1 MQPTTIFGLLAF
13 LASFCVFAT
22 SKPTST
28 GHYHHG
34 TDIVTEIL
42 QAIDRR
48 EEMWRI
54 ATYLNASRDDLLN
67 ELPYLNAD
75 GTKIN
80 YTFFAPTSTAF
91 LTQTPQDASD
101 PMHVDAHFRRK
112 VLLRHFVRH
121 HVDDLTKVDTLLM
134 ADSTKAVVT
143 RKSSIEICN
152 LPPIQNTSTATCMAF
167 FPSWTFNSKSGKCES
182 YVYGGCHRTENLF
195 DTEQDCLAKCGP
207 AVNTIRSF
215 LNETEVQTDA
225 CVCSELAHDFCTMFV
240 VDRVFMD
247 STEVIDVLSK
257 QPSTGQIGPFSL
269 TATLA
274 APSNRTTSHGPSS
287 VHPLRTTPLEPIGPM
302 LVGYSSVSPSD
313 PDVQEMAQFA
323 VDELSR
329 GAHSLASPLVLVNVI
344 SAEKQTVAGVNYKL
358 KLSLRNAELGT
369 LACDVVVFDQSCSS
383 TCRVSSFKCDP
394 SFASSIAPGNE

>member
-1 MQPTTIFGLLAF
+1 
-13 LASFCVFAT
+13 
-22 SKPTST
+22 
-28 GHYHHG
+28 
-34 TDIVTEIL
+34 
-42 QAIDRR
+42 
-48 EEMWRI
+48 
-54 ATYLNASRDDLLN
+54 
-67 ELPYLNAD
+67 
-75 GTKIN
+75 
-80 YTFFAPTSTAF
+80 
-91 LTQTPQDASD
+91 
-101 PMHVDAHFRRK
+101 MHVDAHFRRK

-207 AVNTIRSF
+207 AVSKLFTSFLMPSPCSNCHSLSIDIDTIRSF

-287 VHPLRTTPLEPIGPM
+287 VHPLRTTPLEPIGPI